1 MIQQVLLAWAM
12 AMKVAAAAAPDAGLN
27 EAQQQGNVI
36 LSAVKAAKSAD
47 AGVKAA
53 KATDAGVAVDAGAK
67 AKDADGGVALVD
79 GGVAAPVKAQ
89 AKPMTPE
96 VKDLVDRMQAFYE
109 KTQDFSADFEQVY
122 AYKTFKRVTRSSG
135 KVTYKKPALMRWEY
149 ETQDGKPS
157 PRTFVLAGERVYAF
171 DPAAKLLTRAAIST
185 NQLSASVTF
194 LWGQGKLADEFS
206 IDVGACNK
214 CTGTLLELTPLMP
227 DPRFKRVKLEVDP
240 KTAQVIRSI
249 VIDPDGSENAITF
262 LKMVTN
268 TGVDEAHFKL
278 SPPPGTQV
286 QDFLPKK

>member
-12 AMKVAAAAAPDAGLN
+12 AMKVAAGASPDAGGLN
-27 EAQQQGNVI
+27 EAQAQGNVI
-36 LSAVKAAKSAD
+36 LSAAKAAKSAD
-47 AGVKAA
+47 AGVKPARA
-53 KATDAGVAVDAGAK
+53 LDAGVAVTAADGGAALDAGVALT
-67 AKDADGGVALVD
+67 DGGVA
-79 GGVAAPVKAQ
+79 KAQ

-122 AYKTFKRVTRSSG
+122 SYKTFKRVTRSAG
-135 KVTYKKPALMRWEY
+135 KVTYRKPALMRWEY

-206 IDVGACNK
+206 IAAVACDK
-214 CTGTLLELTPLMP
+214 CTGTLLELTPLVP